1 MPRPPR
7 LSVERLVPSLG
18 AHSSTISDE
27 SWSLG
32 SPISRL
38 ERTTYR
44 LHSVGSGGCRH
55 RVRSDLVALEV
66 RVLGPLQCVVDG
78 RDITPSAPKELS
90 LLATLIAHHARPV
103 SVDTLTDELW
113 PALTPVD
120 ARRVL
125 RVRVA
130 GLRKLLRGSGLGDVL
145 ESVGSGYRLSIGAEA
160 LDANLFWDLVDRAR
174 RESAAC
180 DPTRAS
186 SSLREALGMW
196 RGEPYEGIRT
206 CASLDAEIA
215 RLSDAYVGVIED
227 RIDADLAC
235 GHHRRLISE
244 LDALVVSYPLRERLW
259 GQRVLALYRCDRQA
273 EALRACAQLR
283 ENLRHELGLRP
294 GATLRA
300 LESAVLEQRDDLDWC
315 SVTGPLH
322 HSEVN
327 DTRAR
332 AADSPPVR
340 YARSAS
346 GVNVAYQVSGDG
358 SDLLVVPGFTS
369 HLEVWWAPWSSY
381 VAERLSRS
389 CRLILFDKRGTGLS
403 DRPPNVGVEDW
414 LDDIELV
421 LDAVGSRQSVV
432 VGVSAGGAV
441 ATLFAARHP
450 ERVRALVLFGASPK
464 YIRSDDYPHG
474 ISPDRLDPI
483 LEQVEA
489 GWGDG
494 FLFERFC
501 PSAAGDARLRS
512 EYARFQRL
520 SASPGAAV
528 SDLRTLLQMDVRDA
542 LPLITAPTLV
552 IHARGDRSDPIERAR
567 YMADRISGAR
577 LIELDS
583 DDHLIWLSDR
593 REQLVDEIEAFVRAT
608 DSKSGPDLPRGARSE
623 HVASS

>member
-1 MPRPPR
+1 
-7 LSVERLVPSLG
+7 
-18 AHSSTISDE
+18 
-27 SWSLG
+27 
-32 SPISRL
+32 
-38 ERTTYR
+38 
-44 LHSVGSGGCRH
+44 
-55 RVRSDLVALEV
+55 VALEV

-78 RDITPSAPKELS
+78 RDITPSAPKERL
-90 LLATLIAHHARPV
+90 LLATLIARHARPV

-113 PALTPVD
+113 PALSPMD

-130 GLRKLLRGSGLGDVL
+130 GLRKLLRASGVGEVL
-145 ESVGSGYRLSIGAEA
+145 ESVGSGYRFSIRPQA
-160 LDANLFWDLVDRAR
+160 LDVNLFWELVERAR
-174 RESAAC
+174 QESAAC
-180 DPTRAS
+180 DPARAS

-196 RGEPYEGIRT
+196 RGEPYGGIRP
-206 CASLDAEIA
+206 CASLEAEIT
-215 RLSDAYVGVIED
+215 RLRDAYVGVIED

-244 LDALVVSYPLRERLW
+244 LDALVVAHPLRERLW

-283 ENLRHELGLRP
+283 ENLRHELGLLP

-300 LESAVLEQRDDLDWC
+300 LESAVLEQRGDLDWF
-315 SVTGPLH
+315 SMTDPLH
-322 HSEVN
+322 RSELN

-332 AADSPPVR
+332 AAGGPPVR
-340 YARSAS
+340 YARSPR
-346 GVNVAYQVSGDG
+346 GVNVAHQVSGDG
-358 SDLLVVPGFTS
+358 PDLLIVPGFTS

-389 CRLILFDKRGTGLS
+389 CRLVLFDKRGTGLS

-414 LDDIELV
+414 LEDIGLV
-421 LDAVGSRQSVV
+421 LDAVGSRQAVV

-450 ERVRALVLFGASPK
+450 ERVRSLVLFGASAK
-464 YIRSDDYPHG
+464 YIRSDDYPPG
-474 ISPDRLDPI
+474 ISPDLVDPFLERL
-483 LEQVEA
+483 ERR
-489 GWGDG
+489 WGDG

-501 PSAAGDARLRS
+501 PSVAEDPRLQS

-520 SASPGAAV
+520 SASPGGAV
-528 SDLRTLLQMDVRDA
+528 SYLRALLEMDVRDA
-542 LPLITAPTLV
+542 LPLVTAPTLV
-552 IHARGDRSDPIERAR
+552 IHARGDRSDPIEGAR

-608 DSKSGPDLPRGARSE
+608 ASQADPDMPRDARPQ
-623 HVASS
+623 HLASS